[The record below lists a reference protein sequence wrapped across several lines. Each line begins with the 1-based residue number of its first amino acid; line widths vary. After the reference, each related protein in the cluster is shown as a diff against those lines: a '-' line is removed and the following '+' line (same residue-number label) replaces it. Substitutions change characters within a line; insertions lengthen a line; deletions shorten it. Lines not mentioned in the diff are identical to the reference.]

1 MAPSHEVNVW
11 KLSVRKNRRRGHG
24 VRWSV
29 AGNEFSKW
37 FTAYALADNYRAGL
51 LRAARQ
57 GEAFDTETGLPESAA
72 REQRSVT
79 WFDLAC
85 RFVDLKWPHVAA
97 KSRMSIA
104 DALATLTPVLV
115 TTTRGVPE
123 QKVLR
128 AALYGWAFHKERRTT
143 QEPGEDTAAAITWVR
158 ANSLKVVTLDEKDR
172 RSELI
177 RRALDAIALTMDGKP
192 AAATVVARKRSVFY
206 GVLGYAVELD
216 ILPANPID
224 KVAWKAPETADQV
237 DRRVVAS
244 PRQVDHLLA
253 AVANERPELVAFFA
267 CLYYAFLRPAE
278 AAALTID
285 SCELPAKGW
294 GRLILT
300 GSAKRVG
307 AAWTDHGTAIDRRQ
321 LKHRARDTVRV
332 VPIPPVLVA
341 FLRDHI
347 ERFGTAAD
355 GRLFQV
361 TWGQRGKGG
370 VVSTKVYGPAWQK
383 ARTAA
388 LTKAQQA
395 SPLAG
400 RPYDL
405 RHGGVTLALNAGV
418 PAPEVAA
425 RAGHSVEV
433 LWRVYAGCVHGQ
445 EKLWNRRIDEAL
457 TEYEDTGND
466 SPDGRGT

>member
-1 MAPSHEVNVW
+1 MALSHDVNVW
-11 KLSVRKNRRRGHG
+11 KLAVLKNRRRGHG

-37 FTAYALADNYRAGL
+37 FTSRALADNHRSGL
-51 LRAARQ
+51 LQAVRR

-85 RFVDLKWPHVAA
+85 RFVDLKWPHLAA
-97 KSRMSIA
+97 KSRASIA
-104 DALATLTPVLV
+104 DALATVTPVLV
-115 TTTRGVPE
+115 TTTRGMPDK
-123 QKVLR
+123 QTLR
-128 AALYGWAFHKERRTT
+128 TALYGWAFHSERRSAG
-143 QEPGEDTAAAITWVR
+143 QPGDDSAAAIAWVR
-158 ANSLKVVTLDEKDR
+158 AHSLKVVTLDEKDR
-172 RSELI
+172 RSDLI
-177 RRALDAIALTMDGKP
+177 RQALDTLSLTMDGRP

-206 GVLGYAVELD
+206 GVLTYAVELD
-216 ILPANPID
+216 ILPANPVD
-224 KVAWKAPETADQV
+224 KVRWKAPATADEV

-244 PRQVDHLLA
+244 PSQVSRLLS
-253 AVANERPELVAFFA
+253 AVARQRPELVAFFA

-285 SCELPAKGW
+285 SCELPESGW
-294 GRLILT
+294 GRLTLT
-300 GSAKRVG
+300 DSVKRVG
-307 AAWTDHGTAIDRRQ
+307 AAWTDHGTGVDRRQ
-321 LKHRARDTVRV
+321 LKHRARDAIRI

-341 FLRDHI
+341 ILREHI
-347 ERFGTAAD
+347 ERFGTAPD

-361 TWGQRGKGG
+361 TWGARGKGG
-370 VVSTKVYGPAWQK
+370 VVSVKVYGPLWQR
-383 ARTAA
+383 ARLAA
-388 LTKAQQA
+388 LSRAQQA

-418 PAPEVAA
+418 PAPEVAS

-433 LWRVYAGCVHGQ
+433 LWRVYAGCIHGH
-445 EKLWNRRIDEAL
+445 EKLWNRRIEEAL
-457 TEYEDTGND
+457 SDDQDTGGY
-466 SPDGRGT
+466 PEP